1 MSGAR
6 ARVWPVRFIITGR
19 ALTIGLA
26 YYLVTRL
33 TSPSVSF
40 VAILGGVL
48 TFDTFVALES
58 RRFPLLG
65 VVRATRVTL
74 PRALATGQS
83 LVLGLSLGALLGA
96 LVHLGLP
103 RSVAAVAT
111 AGFVY
116 SLAEQTPNN
125 ISAYIALLGGLG
137 VFERVVGLPLLGPQ
151 TLLPAVLSVAF
162 SSFVSGATAL
172 VIGLCSGAVMG
183 FLTRLLLPRAFRSRR
198 SLAYPE
204 E

>member
-1 MSGAR
+1 MSGSR
-6 ARVWPVRFIITGR
+6 AIVWPVRVIITGR

-26 YYLVTRL
+26 YYAVTRL

-58 RRFPLLG
+58 RRFPLVG
-65 VVRATRVTL
+65 VVRATRTTL
-74 PRALATGQS
+74 PRAWATAQS
-83 LVLGLSLGALLGA
+83 LFVGLLVGAGFGA

-103 RSVAAVAT
+103 RAVAAVAT

-125 ISAYIALLGGLG
+125 ISAFIALLGGLG
-137 VFERVVGLPLLGPQ
+137 VFERVAALSLLGPR
-151 TLLPAVLSVAF
+151 TLLPATLPVAWD
-162 SSFVSGATAL
+162 SLVAGATAL
-172 VIGLCSGAVMG
+172 AIGLGSGALMG